1 MAWIDTGISL
11 MGKTG
16 PTGSA
21 GPGGSNAGGLRV
33 IAIYPLATGS
43 TAGTAAF
50 TSPTSATGVKAA
62 VSASL
67 DYIWLSSVN
76 RSPTAPYTGD
86 AVMVNTN
93 TSAVLWFYQ
102 DDPTTNFINDGNWLS
117 SGSGVTTVNTTGS
130 TGTTGP
136 TGAAS
141 TVAGPTGPTGP
152 TGWTGP
158 TGRASDVTGPTG
170 FVGPTGASFSTLYVN
185 QDYITPVQRTIV
197 TSPNTFRLGYTTD
210 ATDTTSVQTVESY
223 GLFTSSVVA
232 SLNLP
237 VTSYSSGGSLGPF
250 QHAYYVALGNV
261 NTTTSVHPLI
271 VFVSVVGSV
280 CTGSIHYYTNTGGY
294 IPTGITFAIDG
305 STHLVMQASAQS
317 ITVTVRSTA
326 NAASA
331 LYNIDYQRTFNATG
345 LDALHFDAGR
355 LAQFTAITESI
366 TFSNVKVYVSGRGGF
381 TGAAGPT
388 GVAGADGRTGPTGIQ
403 GTPGLQGGQGIS
415 GATGPTGPTGR
426 DGPTGWTGT
435 TGPRGMTGWTGPTGQ
450 LGNTGA
456 AGPVG
461 SRIYVVPTD
470 PTGTIG
476 GSVFDLWIN
485 RTSGELFYKTEAGSN
500 DYMFVQT
507 LDAVRGG
514 VTYTNLI
521 PNSDYFL
528 YEFTPLSTATPTVFT
543 QGDFVAIT
551 PMYDSAGRIPD
562 VSFSSGK
569 QYQVSMGAVNPVSG
583 AGGTTNLFVA
593 GTFDW
598 RNGPLWPF
606 YTATIDAF
614 KIGQIYGGVDGESIG
629 NCGIINRRLIKFSTY
644 NGNNGAAGSVEAI
657 EISMPSD
664 GTNLLVNT
672 CFMGIVKSDTTRRN
686 YLFAIA
692 NPNSYNAARPIAD
705 GGRGVLGLFG
715 DVGKIKM
722 YASKTSSP
730 FVSGSTPIT
739 GTFIGFDLNGF
750 IVLELAAT
758 FDPSDHAI
766 TLSRV

>member
-33 IAIYPLATGS
+33 LAIYPLPIGS

-50 TSPTSATGVKAA
+50 TSPTSPTGVKAA
-62 VSASL
+62 VNASL

-86 AVMVNTN
+86 AVMVNGIGN
-93 TSAVLWFYQ
+93 TILWFYQ
-102 DDPTTNFINDGNWLS
+102 DDPTTNFINDGNWFS

-170 FVGPTGASFSTLYVN
+170 FVGSTGASFSTLYVN
-185 QDYITPVQRTIV
+185 TNYSSPVQSTIV
-197 TSPNTFRLGYTTD
+197 TSPNSFRLGYTTD
-210 ATDTTSVQTVESY
+210 GTDTTSVQTVESY

-237 VTSYSSGGSLGPF
+237 VTAYSDGEATPLKHG
-250 QHAYYVALGNV
+250 YYVALGNL
-261 NTTTSVHPLI
+261 NTAAGQYPVI
-271 VFVSVVGSV
+271 IFVSVITGV
-280 CTGSIHYYTNTGGY
+280 CTGSIYYVKPAGAVS
-294 IPTGITFAIDG
+294 TGITFRIDG
-305 STHLVMQASAQS
+305 TTHLVMQASAES

-331 LYNIDYQRTFNATG
+331 FHNIDYQLPPFNATST
-345 LDALHFDAGR
+345 DALYFDAGR
-355 LAQFTAITESI
+355 LGQTNPTSAST
-366 TFSNVKVYVSGRGGF
+366 TFNNVKVYVSGRRGL

-388 GVAGADGRTGPTGIQ
+388 GVAGSDGRTGPTGIQ

-435 TGPRGMTGWTGPTGQ
+435 TGARGMTGWTGPTGQ
-450 LGNTGA
+450 QGLTGT

-461 SRIYVVPTD
+461 SRIYVLPAD
-470 PTGTIG
+470 PTGTVG

-485 RTSGELFYKTEAGSN
+485 KTSGELFYKTEAGTN
-500 DYMFVQT
+500 DYMFVET
-507 LDAVRGG
+507 LTATRSGI
-514 VTYTNLI
+514 TYTRLI
-521 PNSDYFL
+521 PDSDYFI
-528 YEFTPLSTATPTVFT
+528 YKFSPINPNPTVFQ
-543 QGDFVAIT
+543 QGDFLAIT
-551 PMYDSAGRIPD
+551 PMYDSIARIPD
-562 VSFSSGK
+562 VTYTSSRN
-569 QYQVSMGAVNPVSG
+569 YQMSMGNKDPITKISS
-583 AGGTTNLFVA
+583 TNLYVA

-606 YTATIDAF
+606 YTGTLDAF
-614 KIGQIYGGVDGESIG
+614 RKDIIYGSGVGGEKIGNGGLVSTRPIQ
-629 NCGIINRRLIKFSTY
+629 FSTY
-644 NGNNGAAGSVEAI
+644 NGNNGATGNVNGMQS
-657 EISMPSD
+657 SMLALN
-664 GTNLLVNT
+664 TNSYVNT
-672 CFMGIVKSDTTRRN
+672 CYMGVVKSDTTGTFRI
-686 YLFAIA
+686 FAVA
-692 NPNSYNAARPIAD
+692 NDQSYQNALPAVN
-705 GGRGVLGLFG
+705 GGRGVLSGSS
-715 DVGKIKM
+715 IRM
-722 YASKTSSP
+722 YAS
-730 FVSGSTPIT
+730 STASIFADAGINIT
-739 GTFIGFDLNGF
+739 GSFLDFDLNGF
-750 IVLELAAT
+750 VVLSLPST
-758 FDPSDHAI
+758 FDPSEHTV
-766 TLSRV
+766 TLQG